1 MSNMFHLR
9 ELYNKYKRE
18 RERERVRN
26 VFPRQQL

>member
-9 ELYNKYKRE
+9 ELYNKYKRK
-18 RERERVRN
+18 RERVRN